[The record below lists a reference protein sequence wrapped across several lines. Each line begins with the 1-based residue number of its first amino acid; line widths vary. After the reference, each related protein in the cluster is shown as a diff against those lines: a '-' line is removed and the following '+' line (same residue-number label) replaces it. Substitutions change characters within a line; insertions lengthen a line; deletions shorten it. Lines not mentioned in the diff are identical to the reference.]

1 MDIDISVLSSE
12 LTLGNAL
19 NEIHPCRL
27 LRHYCASSLFDRIYF
42 VGGSIGVTADD
53 DKMRVSDPSATEN
66 NRMGNEVFPCLTGG
80 SCLWATGRR
89 S

>member
-1 MDIDISVLSSE
+1 MDIDILVLYSE
-12 LTLGNAL
+12 LTLRNAL
-19 NEIHPCRL
+19 SEIHPSRL
-27 LRHYCASSLFDRIYF
+27 LRHYCASGLFDSIYF

-53 DKMRVSDPSATEN
+53 DKMRVSDPSAIEN

-80 SCLWATGRR
+80 SCLWVIGRR